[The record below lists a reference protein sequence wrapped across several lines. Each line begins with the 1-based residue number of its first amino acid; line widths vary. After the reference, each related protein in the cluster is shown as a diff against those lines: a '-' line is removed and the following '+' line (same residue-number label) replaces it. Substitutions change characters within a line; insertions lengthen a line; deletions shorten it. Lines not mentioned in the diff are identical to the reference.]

1 MFLRCLF
8 VFYTMDPTHSESPGV
23 YIGSKSIAAKGYK
36 SYSQHIYII
45 YIYTCIHGTLKVK
58 PSDQTSILF

>member
-36 SYSQHIYII
+36 SYSQHIYILYI
-45 YIYTCIHGTLKVK
+45 YIHVYMVH
-58 PSDQTSILF
+58 